1 MEGIDE
7 TTTTITIEVSTEDET
22 NYERTEVEESQ
33 NSYRSEKDGEEMMN
47 VNMAD
52 EEKRFLRIIKK
63 IQNQRN
69 RACYQNLLEFAGREN
84 KNINMDICKAIVD
97 NLVREKTGSKQGE
110 NWTRRIV

>member
-7 TTTTITIEVSTEDET
+7 TTTTITIEVSAEDET
-22 NYERTEVEESQ
+22 NYERTEMEESQ

-69 RACYQNLLEFAGREN
+69 RACYQNLLEFVGREN

-97 NLVREKTGSKQGE
+97 NLVEK
-110 NWTRRIV
+110 NW